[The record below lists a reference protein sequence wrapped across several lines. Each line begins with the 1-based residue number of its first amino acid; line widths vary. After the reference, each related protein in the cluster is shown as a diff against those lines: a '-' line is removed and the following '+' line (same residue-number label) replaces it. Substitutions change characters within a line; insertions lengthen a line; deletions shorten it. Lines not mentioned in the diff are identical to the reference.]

1 MQTVSFLNCNGC
13 VFYLELSD
21 VDNSGIRAIEDLNN
35 GVVRDVDGQVA
46 GSSSNASGD
55 EAPLL
60 ALFEGTHSLPTTDS
74 RKRQYF
80 YAIVFI

>member
-1 MQTVSFLNCNGC
+1 MQPVLFLNCNEC
-13 VFYLELSD
+13 VFFLELSD

-35 GVVRDVDGQVA
+35 GVVGDVDGLVT
-46 GSSSNASGD
+46 GTSSKASDD

-60 ALFEGTHSLPTTDS
+60 ALFEGTHSLLTTDS
-74 RKRQYF
+74 RKRQCL